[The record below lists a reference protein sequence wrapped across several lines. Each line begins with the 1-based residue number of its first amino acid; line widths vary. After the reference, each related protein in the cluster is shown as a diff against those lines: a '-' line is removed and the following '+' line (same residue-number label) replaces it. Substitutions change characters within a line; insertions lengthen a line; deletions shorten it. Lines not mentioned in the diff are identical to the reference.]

1 MSTIVDIRRLKVNVC
16 NLTAEFL
23 VMIIIIITIIII
35 IITNDNAHYCCCFVR
50 YTDITSWSD
59 CCKWWSSTEGPVL
72 QWISK
77 DWESSNCASFGTILV
92 SVRFARDPRTQQGID
107 IIKKTSR
114 FYINCESKLN
124 AIYFV
129 LFS

>member
-59 CCKWWSSTEGPVL
+59 CCK
-72 QWISK
+72 
-77 DWESSNCASFGTILV
+77 
-92 SVRFARDPRTQQGID
+92 
-107 IIKKTSR
+107 
-114 FYINCESKLN
+114 
-124 AIYFV
+124 
-129 LFS
+129 